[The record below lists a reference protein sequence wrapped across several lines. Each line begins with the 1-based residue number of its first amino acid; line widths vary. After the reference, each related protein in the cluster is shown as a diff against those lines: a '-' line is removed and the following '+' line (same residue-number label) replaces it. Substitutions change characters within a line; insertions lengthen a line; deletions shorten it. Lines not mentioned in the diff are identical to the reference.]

1 MPRKAALQLVMT
13 NLEEPPGDPEITK
26 DHISGM
32 SPGQK
37 LCRTRGH
44 HLWTK
49 FQDRVHG
56 TDANRPGT
64 RITRIQKCNDC
75 KNRRERDFVVVALGK
90 TSRGLRKLDPKWYL
104 VYVEVKGV
112 PYLLPKGSQR
122 ITEELRELLLGEQ
135 FFADTTKGV
144 VYVPEDED

>member
-1 MPRKAALQLVMT
+1 MPRKPQLQLVME
-13 NLEEPPGDPEITK
+13 NLEEPPGDPELTRE
-26 DHISGM
+26 HVAGM

-37 LCRTRGH
+37 VCRTRGH
-44 HLWTK
+44 HVWSK

-75 KNRRERDFVVVALGK
+75 KNRRERDFVVVTLGK
-90 TSRGLRKLDPKWYL
+90 NSRGLRKLDDKWHL
-104 VYVEVKGV
+104 TYVEVRGV

-122 ITEELRELLLGEQ
+122 FTEELRELLLAEQ
-135 FFADTTKGV
+135 FFAETKGII
-144 VYVPEDED
+144 YVNDEDD